1 MPLSYK
7 LNKVH
12 NEKWRE
18 SNKEKYNEYLRTY
31 MKRKYILQKAKKEL
45 FAILLD

>member
-1 MPLSYK
+1 MPLPYK
-7 LNKVH
+7 QNKVH

-18 SNKEKYNEYLRTY
+18 ANKEKYNEYQRAL
-31 MKRKYILQKAKKEL
+31 MKRKRIMLQAKMEL